1 MVRNQLVVQFPI
13 ADIDDYDALV
23 RIEDTLIQA
32 FEQNRCAVVDG
43 HDIGQ
48 ARFNIFIYPKDS
60 WKPAIERVQAFLKL
74 KGVLD
79 QAVIVKRLKSSGR
92 TVVIWPENYDG
103 TFEL

>member
-1 MVRNQLVVQFPI
+1 MVRNQLIVQLTI
-13 ADIDDYDALV
+13 ANVSDYDALV

-48 ARFNIFIYPKDS
+48 GRFNIFLHPTGP
-60 WKPAIERVQAFLKL
+60 WVPVIERVQAFLKL
-74 KGVLD
+74 KGILD
-79 QAVIVKRLKSSGR
+79 RAVIAKRLKGSGR
-92 TVVIWPENYDG
+92 TIVVWPKNYSG